1 MKIKSFIISCIALVA
16 STPAH
21 AQIISQSPQPEVIT
35 DAGNEVETLTR
46 RERIG
51 ISGTLIKI
59 PRSGALLFAGFDRN
73 TDYQIDRSEVAQ
85 GINHAF
91 QVADK
96 DGSGTLSLVEL
107 EAWRLAALGSTHAAP
122 GNYAFAPNFARTVS
136 LETFTEVLQH
146 VADVLDTNDQGEKDG
161 MISMADLLKDYRPTR
176 AVQKGDNCAARL
188 REERRRIEQQCR
200 SRRRF

>member
-16 STPAH
+16 FTPAQ

-73 TDYQIDRSEVAQ
+73 MDYRIDRSEVAQ

-122 GNYAFAPNFARTVS
+122 GNYAFA
-136 LETFTEVLQH
+136 
-146 VADVLDTNDQGEKDG
+146 
-161 MISMADLLKDYRPTR
+161 
-176 AVQKGDNCAARL
+176 
-188 REERRRIEQQCR
+188 
-200 SRRRF
+200 